1 MGIDATDIFT
11 YNAGTKVGGVRSE
24 TSDYKTVYL
33 GVGLEMIEDEAVRNA
48 IMNATYLYFKGELNG
63 IAFDNVIQ
71 NLLGSAYPNPAMDAT
86 TISFTNL
93 DKDYTMNITDISGR
107 IVMQVPISGGTTT
120 YPLNVSEL
128 NSGMY
133 FYYLTDGQLKTQ
145 TEKLNIIK

>member
-1 MGIDATDIFT
+1 
-11 YNAGTKVGGVRSE
+11 
-24 TSDYKTVYL
+24 
-33 GVGLEMIEDEAVRNA
+33 
-48 IMNATYLYFKGELNG
+48 
-63 IAFDNVIQ
+63 
-71 NLLGSAYPNPAMDAT
+71 
-86 TISFTNL
+86 
-93 DKDYTMNITDISGR
+93 MNITDISGR

>member
-1 MGIDATDIFT
+1 
-11 YNAGTKVGGVRSE
+11 
-24 TSDYKTVYL
+24 
-33 GVGLEMIEDEAVRNA
+33 
-48 IMNATYLYFKGELNG
+48 
-63 IAFDNVIQ
+63 
-71 NLLGSAYPNPAMDAT
+71 MDAT